1 MSELNLNIIAEKIN
15 DSVPSTHKLFEAK
28 DYEGIV
34 NLAKMQAEE
43 GAAYIDV
50 NIGLQS
56 PELMAQLVEMIQK
69 EVSVPL
75 SIDSPDVNILKAGLK
90 AYDREKAGGKMAL
103 INSIS
108 ELRMEILELPAIQEV
123 KFILLCTERETD
135 GDMKANDTAEEIFE
149 TALSLSREVKA
160 KCSYITN
167 DDLFFDPGI
176 APVGADMSGMTNAT
190 IDAVQMI
197 HDCEEL
203 KGCHMSVGLS
213 NFSVQ
218 LPSRTADGNLVK
230 TPLESAFLTL
240 TNPIGMDHVIG
251 STKKKFKVLE
261 EEHPALQTVKDILKL
276 DGFDRLMRVQEFYS

>member
-28 DYEGIV
+28 DYDGIV
-34 NLAKMQAEE
+34 NLAKVQAEE
-43 GAAYIDV
+43 GATYIDV
-50 NIGLQS
+50 NIGLQD
-56 PELMAQLVEMIQK
+56 PGIMADLVKRIQK
-69 EVSVPL
+69 EVSIPL
-75 SIDSPDVNILKAGLK
+75 SIDSPDINILRAGLE
-90 AYDREKAGGKMAL
+90 AYDKEKAGGKMAL

-108 ELRMEILELPAIQEV
+108 ELRMELLELPSIQPV
-123 KFILLCTERETD
+123 KFIILCTERETD
-135 GDMKANDTAEEIFE
+135 GEMKANDTAEEIFE
-149 TALSLSREVKA
+149 TALNLSREVKA

-176 APVGADMSGMTNAT
+176 APLGADMSGMTNAT
-190 IDAVQMI
+190 IEAVKLI
-197 HDCEEL
+197 HECEEL
-203 KGCHMSVGLS
+203 EGCHMSVGLS

-218 LPSRTADGNLVK
+218 LPSRTAEGDLVK

-251 STKKKFKVLE
+251 STKKKFKSLHSD
-261 EEHPALQTVKDILKL
+261 HPALQTVQDVLKL